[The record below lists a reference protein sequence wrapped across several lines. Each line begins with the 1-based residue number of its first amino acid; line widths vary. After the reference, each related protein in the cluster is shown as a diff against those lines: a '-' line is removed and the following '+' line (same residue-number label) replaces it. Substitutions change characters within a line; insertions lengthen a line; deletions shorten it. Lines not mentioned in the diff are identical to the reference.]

1 MSNPT
6 ISRDIVHSLSEAC
19 GNDPDAFQAIANRIS
34 KEQRRLFRHVE
45 GEFAEKDPVS
55 GQVAL
60 YMMSVCVR
68 VIEQQSGRLTKVN
81 QDSIKA
87 ATKSVRSQLSSILP
101 IDDDFAERAKSVSR
115 AQPHLLD
122 EVLWAL
128 YEREETDMLPEEA
141 QIDPKKSAMIYIMLW
156 IAVEALNSHWK
167 A

>member
-6 ISRDIVHSLSEAC
+6 ISRDVVHSLSEAC
-19 GNDPDAFQAIANRIS
+19 GNDPDGFQAIANRIS

-68 VIEQQSGRLTKVN
+68 VLEQQDGRLTKVN
-81 QDSIKA
+81 QESIKA
-87 ATKSVRSQLSSILP
+87 ATKHVRAQLGSLLP
-101 IDDDFAERAKSVSR
+101 IDDGFAERAKAASR
-115 AQPHLLD
+115 TQPHLLD

-128 YEREETDMLPEEA
+128 YEREEMDMLPDEA